1 MPLSVNAVHSFYR
14 PPEDHTAAG
23 KQGAAQVKPRDA
35 LLLLML
41 SGIWGAAYLF
51 IHVVVGEVGAFTV
64 VAGRLLVAAIFLAP
78 LAARS
83 GGILPARG
91 ARLPTLFLAVFYNVI
106 PFSLITIAEKSIA
119 TGLAATLV
127 ATMPLFTVMV
137 ASAAGT
143 EHPSVEAV
151 AGVLIG
157 FIGAVVIVGPDLGDI
172 TSSNMV
178 GDMIV
183 VLAAASYGLS
193 TVVARQTAK
202 GSAMTLASGQT
213 IFGAMI
219 ALPLALAV
227 DGVPAHGI
235 SVEATLS
242 WLALGV
248 LCSGVAFVLF
258 YLILE
263 SASATQASI
272 VSYIIPIFAAL
283 LGWAV
288 LGESIGVNLV
298 IGLALIVAG
307 VAGVNGGL
315 RPARDRLLRVV
326 RPARTSAARR

>member
-1 MPLSVNAVHSFYR
+1 M
-14 PPEDHTAAG
+14 
-23 KQGAAQVKPRDA
+23 KPRDV

-41 SGIWGAAYLF
+41 SCIWGSAYLF

-64 VAGRLLVAAIFLAP
+64 VAGRLTIAAIFLAP
-78 LAARS
+78 LAARR
-83 GGILPARG
+83 GGLLPARG
-91 ARLPTLFLAVFYNVI
+91 ARWPVLFLAVFYNVI

-127 ATMPLFTVMV
+127 ATMPLFTLIV
-137 ASAAGT
+137 ASASGT
-143 EHPSVEAV
+143 ERPGAEAV
-151 AGVLIG
+151 GGLLIG
-157 FIGAVVIVGPDLGDI
+157 FAGAVVVVGPALGDL
-172 TSSNMV
+172 TSSNAL
-178 GDMIV
+178 GDLIV

-193 TVVARQTAK
+193 TVVARQTAR

-213 IFGAMI
+213 IFGAAI
-219 ALPLALAV
+219 AVPLALAV
-227 DGVPAHGI
+227 DGVPRHGL

-288 LGESIGVNLV
+288 LGESIGPNLLV
-298 IGLALIVAG
+298 GLALIVVG
-307 VAGVNGGL
+307 VAAVNGGL
-315 RPARDRLLRVV
+315 RPARERLLRVM
-326 RPARTSAARR
+326 RPAVRASREAD